1 MDGHTTSSKNTV
13 KTLLS
18 EKIMNTPVFDFC
30 NSQKYL
36 KWYKNVIT
44 KTYIYIFKIFWDL
57 TTTTTTKK
65 KKKKKKKKAGK

>member
-1 MDGHTTSSKNTV
+1 MDIQPPAKNTV

-36 KWYKNVIT
+36 K
-44 KTYIYIFKIFWDL
+44 
-57 TTTTTTKK
+57 
-65 KKKKKKKKAGK
+65 